1 MAKDSLQPNN
11 NPIGLLETIIELIP
25 YLQGKTDWILEVHRK
40 KNSNLHPGT
49 HKSQLRYSRR
59 MKFFLMGIHPKYNR
73 IHLCIESERR
83 TKLFINISLSQSVLG
98 GPHEPEINNSDKLK
112 CYQESHQMAQRSV
125 SSIFS
130 AHSGPPSFL
139 EKEFDNLQLQTH
151 PPENFH
157 LDYKTPKILPLKRT

>member
-11 NPIGLLETIIELIP
+11 NPIGLLETIIELLP
-25 YLQGKTDWILEVHRK
+25 YLQGKTDWILEVQTRICIQVLTSH
-40 KNSNLHPGT
+40 NLDTPGAC
-49 HKSQLRYSRR
+49 
-59 MKFFLMGIHPKYNR
+59 KFFLMGIHPKYNR

-139 EKEFDNLQLQTH
+139 EKEFDNLQLQKH